1 MEWHIPIL
9 IFNNPIRFTSFSF
22 FSFLVECHRLVHQV
36 YREPLRRDFWFLFIK
51 CERFGPESLCS
62 PGCQRFPYLHI
73 SSWRV
78 RQRFLVIIWWW
89 HRFPID
95 NQKIEVF
102 LQSTHRCCFRAT
114 CYSCA
119 KVSYITPT
127 VMKYQNATSVL
138 QVSLHEATS
147 LRWYWLTGS
156 PYPPSQKFSLISPD
170 GVLAIINTPEWRG
183 VFWKKTVIT
192 PARA

>member
-9 IFNNPIRFTSFSF
+9 IFNNPIRFTSLSF
-22 FSFLVECHRLVHQV
+22 FSFLVECHILVHQV

-73 SSWRV
+73 SSWCV

-89 HRFPID
+89 HRFPIG

-127 VMKYQNATSVL
+127 VTKYQNATYSKFHYMKRRACDDTDW
-138 QVSLHEATS
+138 QAPPTS
-147 LRWYWLTGS
+147 
-156 PYPPSQKFSLISPD
+156 PPRNL
-170 GVLAIINTPEWRG
+170 V
-183 VFWKKTVIT
+183 
-192 PARA
+192 